1 MHAQLFYDKALVT
14 DELVETRLR
23 IYTQPGFDRAVEHI
37 VALQDP
43 EIRQRYAWGEAW
55 CPRITSPTLLLWT
68 DHDPTGTVEE
78 ARLLQTW
85 IPGSQLDLI
94 ADAGHWPQWE
104 KAETFNTVHR
114 NFLLP

>member
-78 ARLLQTW
+78 ARLLKTW
-85 IPGSQLDLI
+85 IPGSQLELI
-94 ADAGHWPQWE
+94 AGAGRLPQWE
-104 KAETFNTVHR
+104 QAETFNTVHR
-114 NFLLP
+114 KFLLA